1 MLIAIFFNTSFKFII
16 IFHAIFITPST
27 WYCYYATCTLSLTFC
42 IWNYIKIIN
51 GLVQNLWFNNLCFKL
66 FCDWNWSEIVRILE
80 SKMRYIDFCFARNVS
95 FGVEFWFDIL
105 TVEEV
110 LYLICKFSGGL
121 LSKLLFYL
129 CSVLSFLLKIEKVSQ
144 FFSSNPLNGGGSTLF
159 PSICHRFR
167 QRNPP
172 SNRIKIVHQIQ
183 NFNSSNTN
191 CIFPLFFLN

>member
-144 FFSSNPLNGGGSTLF
+144 FFSSNPLNGGGRLYSPPFVTVFVKEIPHPIESKLCTKSKTSTHPIL
-159 PSICHRFR
+159 
-167 QRNPP
+167 
-172 SNRIKIVHQIQ
+172 
-183 NFNSSNTN
+183 TA
-191 CIFPLFFLN
+191 FFHYFF